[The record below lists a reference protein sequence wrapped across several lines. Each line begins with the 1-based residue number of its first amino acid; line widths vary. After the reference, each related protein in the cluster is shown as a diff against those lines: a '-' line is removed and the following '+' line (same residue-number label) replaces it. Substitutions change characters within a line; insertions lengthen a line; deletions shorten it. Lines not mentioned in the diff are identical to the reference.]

1 VKPEEDFRLSRVQAE
16 GWNTARRMPL
26 AGLATLDTAKIATL
40 NPYFHDPEQMR
51 WHAGFASALE
61 SWHR

>member
-1 VKPEEDFRLSRVQAE
+1 
-16 GWNTARRMPL
+16 MPL
-26 AGLATLDTAKIATL
+26 AGLATLDSAKIVAL
-40 NPYFHDPEQMR
+40 NPYFHDPEQKR